1 MLMNSKE
8 IEIYKKI
15 KQAIIHQKLR
25 PNIQLVEKEIA
36 ESFGVSRTP
45 VRNVL
50 RRLSYERLVRIIENK
65 GAFVSCSS
73 IEEAKEVFEM
83 RRILEA
89 QAVRKACRLSTE
101 EQLCELEKIVEEEL
115 NIYQQVDYI
124 EAIQMS
130 GEFHLKIAEMAGNSY
145 FYQYLEDL
153 ISLTYVIISIYG
165 RGQEEKCSCRIH
177 LHIFNAIK
185 QRDEELAEKLSV
197 EHLREIEDNLHFS
210 EEIQIPTS
218 LSEILL
224 QL

>member
-1 MLMNSKE
+1 MNSKE
-8 IEIYKKI
+8 IEIYKKL
-15 KQAIIHQKLR
+15 KQAIIHQKLL

-50 RRLSYERLVRIIENK
+50 RRLSYERLVKIIENK

-101 EQLCELEKIVEEEL
+101 EQLSELEKIVKEEL
-115 NIYQQVDYI
+115 NIYQHVDYI

-165 RGQEEKCSCRIH
+165 RGQEEKCSCRNH
-177 LHIFNAIK
+177 LHIFHAIK
-185 QRDEELAEKLSV
+185 QRDEDLAEKLSV

-210 EEIQIPTS
+210 EKIQIPTS